1 MNHEAD
7 VNDTREHEREK
18 PELVFSELETGK
30 VFRELAYPVTE
41 ELVGEYVG
49 VVGDANA
56 LYRDGGAAERAGLDG
71 PIAPPGLAAIYSRL
85 SYLQDHGMPSGG
97 VLAKQE
103 FEFHRPI
110 PIGYPLKVKAR
121 VFESYVDEK
130 GRKRVNFLIEAED
143 HEGNP
148 VSTTRLYAI
157 WPK

>member
-1 MNHEAD
+1 
-7 VNDTREHEREK
+7 V
-18 PELVFSELETGK
+18 S
-30 VFRELAYPVTE
+30 E
-41 ELVGEYVG
+41 ELVRDYMG
-49 VVGDANA
+49 VVGDNNG
-56 LYRDGGAAERAGLDG
+56 LYLDGEAARRAGLG
-71 PIAPPGLAAIYSRL
+71 GLIGPPGLAAIYSRL

-103 FEFHRPI
+103 FEFHGPI
-110 PIGYPLKVKAR
+110 PIGCPLKVTAR
-121 VFESYVDEK
+121 VSESYVDEK